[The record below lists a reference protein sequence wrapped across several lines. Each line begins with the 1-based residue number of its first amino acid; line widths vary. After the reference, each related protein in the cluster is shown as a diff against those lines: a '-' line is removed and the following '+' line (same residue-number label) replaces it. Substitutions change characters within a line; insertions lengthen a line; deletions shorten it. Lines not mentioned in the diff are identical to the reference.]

1 MTNNI
6 YENSVVED
14 MPVKWKIERR
24 VEYREVHYDDEH
36 WRILREK
43 RREALRV
50 MEALARQ
57 GLSSIVHGSIARGD
71 VNPKSDID
79 VFIPFMVP
87 SYRVELALEMAGI
100 KPYKRFIVQATP
112 GHAPKAYIALDEE
125 ELRMVSFPLAKLSR
139 NEYEFYKFGGLL
151 DLEGLRR
158 NERVPGVDKR
168 LVLIEPTS
176 YGHRESPVIGR
187 ESIVARIIGVSVETV
202 LERVR
207 VLSRRDEIGRTGVFL
222 YYELSPDESFEKALA
237 KLARENQYVR
247 RVLQNRGSLL

>member
-1 MTNNI
+1 
-6 YENSVVED
+6 

-24 VEYREVHYDDEH
+24 VEYREVYYDEKH
-36 WRILREK
+36 WRILSEK
-43 RREALRV
+43 RREALRI
-50 MEALARQ
+50 MEALARL

-79 VFIPFMVP
+79 VFIPFMIP
-87 SYRVELALEMAGI
+87 SYRVELALEMSGI

-151 DLEGLRR
+151 DLESLRR
-158 NERVPGVDKR
+158 NRRVPGVDKR
-168 LVLIEPTS
+168 LILIEPTD

-222 YYELSPDESFEKALA
+222 YYELSPDESFEEALA
-237 KLARENQYVR
+237 RLAKENQYVR
-247 RVLQNRGSLL
+247 RVLHNRGSLL